1 MAQKM
6 YFWPFI
12 YFKQT
17 TNYIMHIKMLS
28 FVLFLTSL
36 TCLQAQK
43 STKNQPVEA
52 VKAATENTNKM
63 DSVSY
68 SLGVLLA
75 SSAQQ
80 QGFDEIDVPSLVN
93 AIEDVF
99 GGETPKYDP
108 TQANE
113 IIQKYMADKQ
123 ASQYGAVKE
132 EGEAFLVENKKRPEV
147 ITTESGLQYEILLPG
162 NGVKPTAKNK
172 VTVHY
177 HGTLIDGTVFD
188 SSVERSQPATFGVTQ
203 VIQGWVE
210 GLQLMPLGAKYKFFI
225 PYDLAY
231 GERAAGAKIPPFSA
245 LVFDVELLEIN

>member
-1 MAQKM
+1 
-6 YFWPFI
+6 
-12 YFKQT
+12 
-17 TNYIMHIKMLS
+17 MLS
-28 FVLFLTSL
+28 FVLLFTGM

-43 STKNQPVEA
+43 STENKPVEA
-52 VKAATENTNKM
+52 MQAPTENKNEM

-80 QGFDEIDVPSLVN
+80 QGFDDIDVPSLVKG
-93 AIEDVF
+93 IEDVF
-99 GGETPKYDP
+99 GDETPKYDP
-108 TQANE
+108 NQANQ
-113 IIQKYMADKQ
+113 IIQEYMAKKQ
-123 ASQYGAVKE
+123 EAQFGAVKSD
-132 EGEAFLVENKKRPEV
+132 GEAFLAENKNREEV
-147 ITTESGLQYEILLPG
+147 TTTESGLQYQILLPG

-188 SSVERSQPATFGVTQ
+188 SSVERGSPATFGVTQ

-225 PYDLAY
+225 PYNLAY
-231 GERAAGAKIPPFSA
+231 GERAAGDKIPPFSA
-245 LVFDVELLEIN
+245 LVFEVELLEIN

>member
-1 MAQKM
+1 MR
-6 YFWPFI
+6 
-12 YFKQT
+12 
-17 TNYIMHIKMLS
+17 IKMLS
-28 FVLFLTSL
+28 FVLLLTSL
-36 TCLQAQK
+36 ACLQAQK
-43 STKNQPVEA
+43 STKNKPVEA
-52 VKAATENTNKM
+52 MKASTENTNQM

-80 QGFDEIDVPSLVN
+80 QGFDEIDVPSLVSG
-93 AIEDVF
+93 IEDVF

-108 TQANE
+108 NQANE

-132 EGEAFLVENKKRPEV
+132 AGEAFLAENKKRPEV
-147 ITTESGLQYEILLPG
+147 TTTESGLQYEILLPG

-177 HGTLIDGTVFD
+177 HGTLTDGTVFD
-188 SSVERSQPATFGVTQ
+188 SSVERGQPATFGVTQ

-225 PYDLAY
+225 PYNLAY

-245 LVFDVELLEIN
+245 LVFEVELLEIN